1 MLALMELEGGKKKK
15 KASPGEGSRR
25 SCVRRGQTSFRLRRG
40 NEKDAPVQTESA
52 DQRSGVPE
60 DRVRAF
66 RGRGEE
72 ARGLRSTA

>member
-1 MLALMELEGGKKKK
+1 MLALMELEGGKKEK

-25 SCVRRGQTSFRLRRG
+25 SCVRREQTSFQLRRG

-52 DQRSGVPE
+52 DQRWGVPE